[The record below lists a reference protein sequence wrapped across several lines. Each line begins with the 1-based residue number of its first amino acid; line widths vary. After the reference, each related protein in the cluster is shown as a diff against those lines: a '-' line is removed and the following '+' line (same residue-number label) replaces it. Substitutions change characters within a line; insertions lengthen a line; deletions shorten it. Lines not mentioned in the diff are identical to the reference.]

1 MSARKYAS
9 RTFQYLALELFFVG
23 KGILWFWS
31 CSLSLNF
38 ARLRDLLWSLT
49 PMMIYSRQCEGED
62 DWLFDWLSYSQ
73 PWTAAWLFS
82 LDLELAILMALI
94 TIIAMLIIIL
104 FLFRYLSLI
113 VFEKV
118 RETSNRV
125 LNSIRPYEPTLGG
138 ACIFFF
144 RGFSNSEFIDGY
156 AFWKFWL
163 AFAQI
168 FHHKLW

>member
-1 MSARKYAS
+1 MSARKYVS
-9 RTFQYLALELFFVG
+9 WTFQYWALEPFFVG

-31 CSLSLNF
+31 CSLSLDLE
-38 ARLRDLLWSLT
+38 RLRDLLWYLT
-49 PMMIYSRQCEGED
+49 PMKIYRRQCEGEG

-94 TIIAMLIIIL
+94 TKIAMLIIIL
-104 FLFRYLSLI
+104 LLFRYLSLI

-125 LNSIRPYEPTLGG
+125 LNSIRPYEPTLGS

-144 RGFSNSEFIDGY
+144 RGFSNFEFIDWY
-156 AFWKFWL
+156 ASWKFW
-163 AFAQI
+163 
-168 FHHKLW
+168 